1 LLIDA
6 AKLSLGGWIL
16 RDRGS
21 GHRNCEV
28 RRAMIFRTSRPGAGK
43 AAAAMGG
50 EGRGGEGRGGRL
62 EAQSGMVEGR
72 EG

>member
-1 LLIDA
+1 
-6 AKLSLGGWIL
+6 
-16 RDRGS
+16 
-21 GHRNCEV
+21 
-28 RRAMIFRTSRPGAGK
+28 MIFRTSRPGAGK

-50 EGRGGEGRGGRL
+50 EGRGGRL